1 MPNCLLQV
9 YFYLD
14 FFLYSINQIFSIHAD
29 LNYTA
34 LLFFLPFH
42 FLKIFSKTRRV
53 EGNSNFEITISF
65 HFYINF
71 RNCYFIS
78 FLLLSIQ
85 LLYTGILEMIE
96 TKCELIFTLNS
107 TFLVKNFP
115 SKFLLLHFHKL

>member
-78 FLLLSIQ
+78 FLLL
-85 LLYTGILEMIE
+85 
-96 TKCELIFTLNS
+96 
-107 TFLVKNFP
+107 FP
-115 SKFLLLHFHKL
+115 SILQNSYFLPFFTKMGCMTQGQNSHHVRSLNMIFPHKNARVF